1 MSSLSAFR
9 SRLVAFSEFQ
19 ICGINE
25 RAASLPDIDEIQ
37 NGARRLNRVFNST
50 AEPANGISNMTT
62 NHANEKRDDNI
73 GSRSVYETAREI
85 VFGEELD
92 KMCKMLD
99 GGTPVNDLLEGLA
112 AVPTDE
118 DFGDIDVNG
127 ELERAWALDHG
138 SILAAKG
145 EILSDVCA
153 FWFIN
158 ETADL
163 YIRDR
168 RSMLSKPNSSQP

>member
-1 MSSLSAFR
+1 
-9 SRLVAFSEFQ
+9 
-19 ICGINE
+19 
-25 RAASLPDIDEIQ
+25 
-37 NGARRLNRVFNST
+37 
-50 AEPANGISNMTT
+50 
-62 NHANEKRDDNI
+62 
-73 GSRSVYETAREI
+73 
-85 VFGEELD
+85 
-92 KMCKMLD
+92 MCKMLD

-158 ETADL
+158 EMADL
-163 YIRDR
+163 YVPTDAQCFQNPTH
-168 RSMLSKPNSSQP
+168 PNLDGAI